1 VAVIWFIAVNLLT
14 ICAVAKVTFEQ
25 LRGDE
30 FYEIRESFRFVKSN
44 WKAVLLSPATLA
56 LFVVVLVILGILF
69 GLLGRIPYAGEL
81 FISLLWIPIFAVSL
95 FVVYL
100 VLVFFVSFVTVPAV
114 VATTKSDTFDALFE
128 LFSVVNEQNWRW
140 FIYQVLLLFTVG
152 VASGVLGLFIK
163 FSLGLANWA
172 LGLFMGDK
180 LVAIINNAW
189 CYLPS
194 PPQIPWLS
202 RAWSL
207 LFPELLAAKTPVPL
221 SWSGDIAACLIGV
234 FLYFILLFWKSYG
247 LAIFS
252 SGQCLIYTDL
262 VKKKDEKDLLEKK
275 EETEEAAPEKVE
287 AEMKPEA
294 EQKKSD
300 EESAKEDPT
309 TKA

>member
-1 VAVIWFIAVNLLT
+1 
-14 ICAVAKVTFEQ
+14 
-25 LRGDE
+25 
-30 FYEIRESFRFVKSN
+30 
-44 WKAVLLSPATLA
+44 LA
-56 LFVVVLVILGILF
+56 LFVVVLVIIGILF

-140 FIYQVLLLFTVG
+140 FIYQLLLLFTVG
-152 VASGVLGLFIK
+152 VASGVLGLFIR

-172 LGLFMGDK
+172 LGFFMGDK
-180 LVAIINNAW
+180 LAAIISNAW
-189 CYLPS
+189 CYVPS
-194 PPQIPWLS
+194 LPQIPWVS
-202 RAWSL
+202 KVYAL
-207 LFPELLAAKTPVPL
+207 LLPQLLAPRTPVPL
-221 SWSGDIAACLIGV
+221 AWSGDIAACLIGV
-234 FLYFILLFWKSYG
+234 FLYFILFFWKSYS
-247 LAIFS
+247 LAVFS

-287 AEMKPEA
+287 AEVKPEA
-294 EQKKSD
+294 EQK
-300 EESAKEDPT
+300 ESGKETAEEDPT
-309 TKA
+309 AKA